1 MLLLSGHFGFIVPII
16 ILYNRAYAF
25 SHNTALSVFNKLTL
39 VLLVKI
45 KFANKNNDCSSRKK
59 AVSHL
64 FIEQSIIGKRL
75 WRLLFLQ
82 ISPRPPAQK
91 FLG

>member
-25 SHNTALSVFNKLTL
+25 SHNTAPSVFNKLTNKLTL

-45 KFANKNNDCSSRKK
+45 KFANKNNDCCIHAICHPAKK
-59 AVSHL
+59 PYPIS
-64 FIEQSIIGKRL
+64 
-75 WRLLFLQ
+75 LLN
-82 ISPRPPAQK
+82 SP
-91 FLG
+91 

>member
-45 KFANKNNDCSSRKK
+45 KFANKNNDCCIHAICHPAKK
-59 AVSHL
+59 PYPIS
-64 FIEQSIIGKRL
+64 
-75 WRLLFLQ
+75 LLN
-82 ISPRPPAQK
+82 SP
-91 FLG
+91 

>member
-1 MLLLSGHFGFIVPII
+1 MLLLSGHFGFILPII

-45 KFANKNNDCSSRKK
+45 KFANKNNDCCIHAICHPAKK
-59 AVSHL
+59 PYPIS
-64 FIEQSIIGKRL
+64 
-75 WRLLFLQ
+75 LLN
-82 ISPRPPAQK
+82 SP
-91 FLG
+91 

>member
-45 KFANKNNDCSSRKK
+45 KFANKNNDCCIHAVCHPAKK
-59 AVSHL
+59 PYPIS
-64 FIEQSIIGKRL
+64 
-75 WRLLFLQ
+75 LLN
-82 ISPRPPAQK
+82 SP
-91 FLG
+91 

>member
-45 KFANKNNDCSSRKK
+45 KFANKINDCCIHAICHPAKK
-59 AVSHL
+59 PYPIS
-64 FIEQSIIGKRL
+64 
-75 WRLLFLQ
+75 LLN
-82 ISPRPPAQK
+82 SP
-91 FLG
+91 

>member
-25 SHNTALSVFNKLTL
+25 SHNTAPSVFNKLTL

-45 KFANKNNDCSSRKK
+45 KFANKNNDCCIHAICHPAKK
-59 AVSHL
+59 PYPIS
-64 FIEQSIIGKRL
+64 
-75 WRLLFLQ
+75 LLN
-82 ISPRPPAQK
+82 SP
-91 FLG
+91 